1 MEKDICNFLP
11 EMIETASVDGKEI
24 PLEELKI
31 ESFEVDHHGREVV
44 TFTYQGKKRISF
56 INKQILK

>member
-11 EMIETASVDGKEI
+11 EMLETASVDGKEI
-24 PLEELKI
+24 PLDELKI

-44 TFTYQGKKRISF
+44 TFTYKGNKRISF

>member
-1 MEKDICNFLP
+1 MEKEICNFVP
-11 EMIETASVDGKEI
+11 EVIETASVDGKEI

-31 ESFEVDHHGREVV
+31 ESFEVDNNGREVV
-44 TFTYQGKKRISF
+44 TFTHKGIKRISF